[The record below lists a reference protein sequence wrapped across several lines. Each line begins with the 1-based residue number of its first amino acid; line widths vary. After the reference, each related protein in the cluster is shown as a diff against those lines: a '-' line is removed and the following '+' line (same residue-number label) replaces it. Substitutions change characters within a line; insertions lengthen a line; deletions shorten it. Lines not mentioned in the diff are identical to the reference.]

1 MSQQN
6 DSGFKT
12 FRATAAVSAW
22 HLVKLTVGSGTAVEH
37 TDAGDSFIGVAQHD
51 AGVGEMVTIKLR
63 GLHGTYKCM
72 ANEAIVAGAS
82 IYAAA
87 TGHVADSVTGSI
99 IGVTLEAAVAAGGD
113 VIECLLDNTAPS
125 AMDSDNLAND
135 DSDEEGAIPF
145 VVSAVITNCFTAKVV
160 VATLKRKA
168 KVIDWWMVSRD
179 TTASSITLYNGTT
192 NAMNTALAKG
202 TADATLVRG
211 ATLIAAYDEVAA
223 AGTIQVGGGTAA
235 AAFDIFVMLVPIA

>member
-12 FRATAAVSAW
+12 FTATSAVYAW
-22 HLVKLTVGSGTAVEH
+22 HLVKLTAASGTHVELCGVGG
-37 TDAGDSFIGVAQHD
+37 AFIGVAQHD
-51 AGVGEMVTIKLR
+51 AGVGEFVTVKLR
-63 GLHGTYKCM
+63 GMYGTFKCM
-72 ANEAIVAGAS
+72 AAEAMAVGAS

-87 TGHVADSVTGSI
+87 AGHVADTAVGDI
-99 IGVTLEAAVAAGGD
+99 IGVALEVASTAGGD
-113 VIECLLDNTAPS
+113 VVECLLDNTAPS
-125 AMDSDNLAND
+125 ALDSDNLAND
-135 DSDEEGAIPF
+135 DPDEEGAIPF
-145 VVSAVITNCFTAKVV
+145 VVSAVITDCFTAKVV

-202 TADATLVRG
+202 TADATFVRG

-223 AGTIQVGGGTAA
+223 GGTIQVAGGTEA
-235 AAFDIFVMLVPIA
+235 AAFDVFVMLVPIA